1 MNDSEKAIQ
10 PSPRPL
16 TMEELQEILAE
27 IRC

>member
-1 MNDSEKAIQ
+1 MNDSETAIQ

-27 IRC
+27 IRY